1 MITRLEELPNC
12 EPLHTGSVETGV
24 SIFQYLAFIS
34 VSATN
39 TKRYAA
45 ASEMGVCLGWKSTV
59 GLARAR
65 HILISFADP
74 STTPMPPW
82 NLTPPMSVVA
92 DQSRPTCVQGGI

>member
-1 MITRLEELPNC
+1 MITRLEGLPNC
-12 EPLHTGSVETGV
+12 EPLHTGPVETGV
-24 SIFQYLAFIS
+24 SIFQYFAFIS

-45 ASEMGVCLGWKSTV
+45 VSEMGYAWAGKYG

-65 HILISFADP
+65 HILILFAAP
-74 STTPMPPW
+74 SMTPMPPW

-92 DQSRPTCVQGGI
+92 DLSRPTCVQGGI

>member
-1 MITRLEELPNC
+1 MITRLEGLPNC
-12 EPLHTGSVETGV
+12 EPLHTEPVETGV

-34 VSATN
+34 VPATN

-45 ASEMGVCLGWKSTV
+45 VSEMGYAWAGKYG

-74 STTPMPPW
+74 SMTRCR
-82 NLTPPMSVVA
+82 L
-92 DQSRPTCVQGGI
+92 GI